1 MRRKNMAGNQY
12 SKLAQADEE
21 IACQFVPKEKHI
33 HENDAKRRLITA
45 CVFCT
50 VFIICEVIG
59 GYAANSLAIMND
71 ALHQFF
77 DLNSLLMSLVATW
90 IARWKPNEK
99 KSFGYY
105 RAEILGACIVIATLW
120 LLTGVL
126 AYESILRL
134 TGDKGH
140 HGHVNSDVM
149 ILTAALAFCA
159 NIIIICLLNV
169 HSHHGDH
176 HHETN
181 MTVKAAILHTAGD
194 VLHSFAVLVGAIL
207 IKINGPSWE
216 IADPIIS
223 LVGACVVLLSTCTVL
238 RDSVNILLEGVPSNI
253 RLADVRKD
261 LTNTDHVL
269 SIHKV
274 HVWSLTTGKTIL
286 SAHMVIDPRA
296 DVNSLLSDASQKMCE
311 KYHFYHTCLQVEIP
325 PTEHRTNFHQNN
337 TAAITDHNSEE

>member
-1 MRRKNMAGNQY
+1 MAGNQY
-12 SKLAQADEE
+12 SKLSQGDEE
-21 IACQFVPKEKHI
+21 IACEFVRRENQSP
-33 HENDAKRRLITA
+33 ENDARRRLITA

-59 GYAANSLAIMND
+59 GFVANSLAIMND

-77 DLNSLLMSLVATW
+77 DLNSLLMSLVASW

-99 KSFGYY
+99 KTFGYY
-105 RAEILGACIVIATLW
+105 RAEILGACAVIATLW

-134 TGDKGH
+134 TPGQSGH
-140 HGHVNSDVM
+140 HSHVNSDAM
-149 ILTAALAFCA
+149 IVTAALAFSA
-159 NIIIICLLNV
+159 NITIICLLNV

-207 IKINGPSWE
+207 IKINPSWE

-223 LVGACVVLLSTCTVL
+223 LVGACVVLVSTYTVL
-238 RDSVNILLEGVPSNI
+238 RDSINILLEGVPSNI
-253 RLADVRKD
+253 RLAVVRKD
-261 LTNTDHVL
+261 LTSTDHVI
-269 SIHKV
+269 SVHKV
-274 HVWSLTTGKTIL
+274 HVWSLTAGKTVL

-296 DVNSLLSDASQKMCE
+296 DANALLSLTTQKMCD
-311 KYHFYHTCLQVEIP
+311 KYHFYHTCLQLEILS
-325 PTEHRTNFHQNN
+325 TERITNFHQNN
-337 TAAITDHNSEE
+337 SAQIPDLSNDE